1 MRELLPGLF
10 HWSVVHPVI
19 HKPVGSYYVEPA
31 GLVIDPLLP
40 EVGVALFDGHQPP
53 RQVVLTN
60 RHHYRDSAALAE
72 AFGCPV
78 RCCRAGLHEFAHDER
93 RVEGFDFGA
102 EIAPG
107 VTALEVGSI
116 CPDDT
121 ALHLAIGEGVL
132 AFADGLTRPDGG
144 PLRFVAD
151 SLMGDDPEGT
161 GSQRGL
167 RPPALRPRRA
177 LGGRGPP
184 GPGRLPGPGLELGLT
199 AGGARARALS
209 TTAPERSRLPRR
221 GRRLTP
227 GLTGG
232 PIAW

>member
-151 SLMGDDPEGT
+151 SLMGDDPEAVR
-161 GSQRGL
+161 RGL
-167 RPPALRPRRA
+167 RGSLRGLAASEDFDHLLFAHGEPLVA
-177 LGGRGPP
+177 GGRQ
-184 GPGRLPGPGLELGLT
+184 
-199 AGGARARALS
+199 ALDDFLAQGS
-209 TTAPERSRLPRR
+209 SSA
-221 GRRLTP
+221 
-227 GLTGG
+227 
-232 PIAW
+232 